1 MLATFFG
8 QSNAW
13 FGYIAN
19 FFFAA
24 AGFGSIGRWLYK
36 LLIKDSN
43 TRLEKLEEKLQQQK
57 NDTDEK
63 FELLLSQYR
72 PNGGSSSKDQWNK
85 IQSIVEDLKEGQ
97 EIIHERVDG
106 IKQNF
111 AEHIGY
117 HKGLDSKN

>member
-1 MLATFFG
+1 MLATFFD
-8 QSNAW
+8 QSNVW
-13 FGYIAN
+13 FGYVAN

-43 TRLEKLEEKLQQQK
+43 TRLDKLEEKLEQNK
-57 NDTDEK
+57 NDADEK

-106 IKQNF
+106 IKQDF
-111 AEHIGY
+111 AEHVGY
-117 HKGLDSKN
+117 HKGLESKN